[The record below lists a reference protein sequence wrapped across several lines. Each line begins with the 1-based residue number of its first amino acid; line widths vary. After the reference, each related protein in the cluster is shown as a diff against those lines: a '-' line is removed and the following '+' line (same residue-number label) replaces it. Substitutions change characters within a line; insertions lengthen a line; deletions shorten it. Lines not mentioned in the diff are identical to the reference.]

1 MMEYDLWISG
11 YRDPFTEEV
20 CNLGVKNGKI
30 AYNGP
35 FFEDASYQRI
45 QAEETIVAAG
55 RLLLPGLVESHIHLD
70 KSFLS
75 NQLQQNATTLME
87 AISFTAELKKDYTI
101 EDIINRSIVVIE
113 RSIQAGVT
121 HLRCQVEIDPIIQL
135 KSLEA
140 ALYLK
145 SRYSSMIS
153 LQLVAFPQEG
163 IFNQPGTQELMLEAV
178 ERGVDVIGGIPYNDR
193 DPLEHLEWVFQL
205 AKDNQ
210 LPLDIHVDF
219 SDNPSDESIID
230 IIQLTEKYSMQGQVA
245 VAHLTSLG
253 SMELEKAQQ
262 IAKGLAK
269 AEISVM
275 TLPAT
280 DLYLNGRGDQVRPRR
295 GLTPVQLLIK
305 EGVNVCFG
313 TNNIRNAFTPFGN
326 GDPLDIAFL
335 LAQTAYLGSE
345 DDAKLLLEMCTTRA
359 AKAIGLDCPGLAVGA
374 PADFVL
380 VDATQASHL
389 IYDRTAD
396 RVVWKNGVRI
406 AEANTYKFIL
416 EPDVIS
422 Y

>member
-11 YRDPFTEEV
+11 YKDPYTEQL
-20 CNLGVKNGKI
+20 CNLGVKNGI
-30 AYNGP
+30 ITYTAP
-35 FFEDASYQRI
+35 FFESSAYQSI
-45 QAEETIVAAG
+45 QAAETISGAG
-55 RLLLPGLVESHIHLD
+55 RLLLSGLVESHIHLD

-75 NQLQQNATTLME
+75 SQLQQNATSLTE

-101 EDIINRSIVVIE
+101 EDIINRSVVVIE

-145 SRYSSMIS
+145 KRYSSMIT

-163 IFNQPGTQELMLEAV
+163 IFNQPGTQELMQEAV
-178 ERGVDVIGGIPYNDR
+178 NRGVDVIGGIPYNDR
-193 DPLEHLEWVFQL
+193 DPLEHLEWIFQL
-205 AKDNQ
+205 AKSNE

-219 SDNPSDESIID
+219 SDDPSDETIVD
-230 IIQLTEKYSMQGQVA
+230 IIRLTEEYGLQGKVA

-253 SMELEKAQQ
+253 SMELPKAEE
-262 IAKGLAK
+262 IAKGLAN
-269 AEISVM
+269 AQISVM

-280 DLYLNGRGDQVRPRR
+280 DLYLNGRGDTVRPRR
-295 GLTPVQLLIK
+295 GLTPVQLLL
-305 EGVNVCFG
+305 ENGVNVCFG

-335 LAQTAYLGSE
+335 LAQTAYLGTE
-345 DDAKLLLEMCTTRA
+345 EDAKLLLEMCTTRA
-359 AKAIGLDCPGLAVGA
+359 AKAIGLNYPGIVVGA

-380 VDATQASHL
+380 VDATKASHL

-396 RVVWKNGVRI
+396 RIVWKNGVRV
-406 AEANTYKFIL
+406 AEANTYRYIL
-416 EPDVIS
+416 APDVIT